1 MSDRRAVA
9 TDHAPKAI
17 GPYSQGIVIEL
28 ASGERA
34 SGFVFCSGQIPLD
47 PKTGEMV
54 GAGDMRAQATQVM
67 RNLDGVLRAAG
78 TSFARVVKTTIYL
91 TDLGDFGAVNEI
103 YGGFFSG
110 DPPARATVQV
120 AGLPKGA
127 MVEIDAIALL

>member
-9 TDHAPKAI
+9 TENAPKAI
-17 GPYSQGIVIEL
+17 GPYSQAVA
-28 ASGERA
+28 ASGLL
-34 SGFVFCSGQIPLD
+34 FCSGQIPLD

-54 GAGDMRAQATQVM
+54 GAGDVRAQATQVM

-103 YGGFFSG
+103 YGGFFSN